1 MLASA
6 GANVA
11 MHGMGDPAKLT
22 GIRDSIAAEHDI
34 KTFYSDADLRKPK
47 AIREMMQKIHGEFG
61 VVDILVSGFCRS
73 RAQPSNPC
81 LRNGGTYCAFL
92 RAGLFWFRGACPG
105 YKLHAS
111 RALFFMM

>member
-22 GIRDSIAAEHDI
+22 SIRDAVAAEHDI

-47 AIREMMQKIHGEFG
+47 AIREMMQKIQGEFG
-61 VVDILVSGFCRS
+61 VVDILVSKKLCCMCQDSGIYMEHFY
-73 RAQPSNPC
+73 
-81 LRNGGTYCAFL
+81 TYF
-92 RAGLFWFRGACPG
+92 
-105 YKLHAS
+105 
-111 RALFFMM
+111 